1 MELDPFFLSR
11 EGFLVLLLFFFFFSL
26 VFDSLATCSVWPAEL
41 VFMLLFPKKYFNF
54 STKEKSSRLRS
65 LLTHQLR
72 GP

>member
-11 EGFLVLLLFFFFFSL
+11 EGFLVLLLFFSL
-26 VFDSLATCSVWPAEL
+26 VFDSLAICSVWPAEL